1 MIVFTYTVPVMV
13 TSTLIYLLNKFYYN
27 LIMAG
32 TANLE
37 NETWLFILIKLT

>member
-1 MIVFTYTVPVMV
+1 MYSVPACL
-13 TSTLIYLLNKFYYN
+13 STLIYLLNKFYYN

-37 NETWLFILIKLT
+37 NETWLLF